1 MDTKVT
7 PTLNKNPKRPPRP
20 AKGED
25 FWRRHVNQWLN
36 SGLSQS
42 QYCREHKLASGS
54 FATWKIKFVGPDSD
68 KPPVRKKPLLLP
80 VNIERKIPAFTIEI
94 VINDNLALRVP
105 SDQDPIAVKR
115 WIEALS

>member
-1 MDTKVT
+1 METKNT
-7 PTLNKNPKRPPRP
+7 PTQSPKRPPRH

-25 FWRRHVNQWLN
+25 FWRRHVKQWLN

-42 QYCREHKLASGS
+42 QYCREQKLASGS

-68 KPPVRKKPLLLP
+68 KPPVQKKPLLLP
-80 VNIERKIPAFTIEI
+80 IRIERKTPPFIIEV
-94 VINDNLALRVP
+94 VINQHVALRVS
-105 SDQDPIAVKR
+105 SDQDPKALKH